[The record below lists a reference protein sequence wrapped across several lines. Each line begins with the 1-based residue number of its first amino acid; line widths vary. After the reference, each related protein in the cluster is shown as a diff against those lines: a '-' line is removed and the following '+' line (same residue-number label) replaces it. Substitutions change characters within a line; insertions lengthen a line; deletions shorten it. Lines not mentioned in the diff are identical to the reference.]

1 MSSSDLVKFS
11 LAYLRIFLCKLSLM
25 LTLIVERASML
36 LGIAMFPAESE
47 ITFAG
52 ETQKADFFLA
62 FPAK

>member
-52 ETQKADFFLA
+52 ETE
-62 FPAK
+62 